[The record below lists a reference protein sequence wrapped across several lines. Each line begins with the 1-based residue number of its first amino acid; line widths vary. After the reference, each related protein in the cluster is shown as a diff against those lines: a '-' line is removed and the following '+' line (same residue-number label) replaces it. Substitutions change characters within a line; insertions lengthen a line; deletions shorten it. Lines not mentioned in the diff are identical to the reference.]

1 MREFSRETSDLE
13 KLSEFRNRFWHT
25 SKKKR
30 RKNSSIGL
38 SVLNA
43 KSHQHGEIARNSANH
58 PHLFF
63 FSSPSVFL
71 SWYILLRLLS
81 LHALFFSVIGGSS
94 NNGKRFGYRYLAF
107 PFFSPATIFSPLVI
121 RTPLHTKKDFSD
133 CFVTATADTVPS
145 CVFFFHIS
153 FLLQTHSLGA
163 ASWHCFI
170 RFYITTL

>member
-13 KLSEFRNRFWHT
+13 KLSEFSNCFWHT
-25 SKKKR
+25 YKKKR

-43 KSHQHGEIARNSANH
+43 RSHQHGEIARNSSNH

-63 FSSPSVFL
+63 FFF
-71 SWYILLRLLS
+71 LLS
-81 LHALFFSVIGGSS
+81 FCFSLLVHSFATSLTPCPFFFFLVIGGSS

-107 PFFSPATIFSPLVI
+107 PFFSPATIFSPSVI

-133 CFVTATADTVPS
+133 CFVSATADTVPS

-153 FLLQTHSLGA
+153 FLLKTHSLGA

-170 RFYITTL
+170 RF